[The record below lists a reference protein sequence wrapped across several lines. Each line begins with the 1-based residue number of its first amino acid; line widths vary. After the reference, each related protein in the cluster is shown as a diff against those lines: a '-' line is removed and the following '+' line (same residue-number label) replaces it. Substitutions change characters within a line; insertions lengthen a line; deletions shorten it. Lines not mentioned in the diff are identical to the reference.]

1 MINYNISGY
10 PKSPT
15 SSGSQ
20 RRHRKL
26 PQAPTSIDSDG
37 SNLSA
42 YPSPHL
48 SPNYT
53 NDMRPYNYDALVT
66 PVLRSKNVHIKN
78 QSSLLNPY
86 STYFDNNNS
95 TEMSPGQPLRSQSF
109 RHRHRPLM
117 EVKKNMFDDSS
128 SSNGERRKS
137 TPSISRRYSLQK
149 GRIDLVRTD
158 VWAQP
163 KTRSEIEERFLKLPD
178 SDDYTRVRQFK
189 IDAKGAVVSRGDS
202 FRRKKNYN
210 KNENSPSPFETSSS
224 RGEVNDS
231 RSGSI
236 GSTEST
242 KLLQSD
248 PLTNSNTSGTD
259 SQIPST
265 SVNSYKICIIGSVGT
280 GKSSLISQFITSE
293 YRNTFACETEVY
305 ENHVSVCIDGQECE
319 LTFYEDNLQDEEIWK
334 KESHHAYVVVYGID
348 SKSSFR
354 KAMNAIDNIREINKN
369 VPIILTGNKAD
380 LERKRNV
387 ARSDVKSAAFQYNI
401 SHFEISVA
409 LNHDVDDLLVA
420 IIAEIRESRDCYGN
434 LKSKK
439 DNIENTFGTVD
450 LQGHDDFKAAIRR
463 FSQRKKKQ
471 LAHTGL
477 AEPQTPKCS
486 SFNPAGLIERFRQ
499 WRKGST

>member
-1 MINYNISGY
+1 MIKNNINTTSRNSI
-10 PKSPT
+10 SP
-15 SSGSQ
+15 Q
-20 RRHRKL
+20 YRKKHRQL
-26 PQAPTSIDSDG
+26 PQAPESTENDG
-37 SNLSA
+37 NNMSP

-48 SPNYT
+48 SPNT
-53 NDMRPYNYDALVT
+53 LKDNRPYNYNALVT
-66 PVLRSKNVHIKN
+66 PTLRSKISHSNN
-78 QSSLLNPY
+78 QTYLLNPN
-86 STYFDNNNS
+86 SIYFDNN
-95 TEMSPGQPLRSQSF
+95 TIEMSPGQPLRSQSF

-117 EVKKNMFDDSS
+117 EVKKNIHEDNIN
-128 SSNGERRKS
+128 NGERRKS
-137 TPSISRRYSLQK
+137 TPNISRRYSLQK

-178 SDDYTRVRQFK
+178 SEDYTRVRQFK

-202 FRRKKNYN
+202 FRRKKNN
-210 KNENSPSPFETSSS
+210 KNENSPSPFETESS
-224 RGEVNDS
+224 RGEGNDS

-242 KLLQSD
+242 KLIQSD

-259 SQIPST
+259 SQMPST
-265 SVNSYKICIIGSVGT
+265 SVQSYKICIVGSVGT

-293 YRNTFACETEVY
+293 YRNTFVCETEY
-305 ENHVSVCIDGQECE
+305 YDNHVSVCIDGHECE
-319 LTFYEDNLQDEEIWK
+319 LIFYEDNLQDEEIWK
-334 KESHHAYVVVYGID
+334 KELYHAYVLVYGID

-354 KAMNAIDNIREINKN
+354 KAMNAIDDIREINKN

-387 ARSDVKSAAFQYNI
+387 ARNDVKSVIFQYNI
-401 SHFEISVA
+401 PHFEISVA

-434 LKSKK
+434 LKVKK
-439 DNIENTFGTVD
+439 DNIENTFGDVN
-450 LQGHDDFKAAIRR
+450 LQEHDDFKAAIRR

-471 LAHTGL
+471 MGHIGVT
-477 AEPQTPKCS
+477 ETQTPKCS
-486 SFNPAGLIERFRQ
+486 SFNPVGLIERFRQ